1 MDLAPELI
9 EIRLDNEKKTML
21 AIFSDDKQFNFS
33 HEFLR
38 VYSPSAEVRGH
49 NEAESVLQT
58 GKKNVMIEEI
68 EPVGHYAI
76 QIRFDDGHKTGL
88 YTFEW
93 LYELGLNRETLWDE
107 YLARLKQ
114 AGATRTP
121 LPVL

>member
-33 HEFLR
+33 FEFLR

-93 LYELGLNRETLWDE
+93 LYELGLNREILWEE

>member
-1 MDLAPELI
+1 MDLAPELT

-21 AIFSDDKQFNFS
+21 AIFSDDNQFSFS
-33 HEFLR
+33 FEFLR

-49 NEAESVLQT
+49 TEAESVLQT
-58 GKKNVMIEEI
+58 GKKNVMIREV

-76 QIRFDDGHKTGL
+76 QITFDDGHKTGL

-93 LYELGLNRETLWDE
+93 LYELGLNREALWEE

-114 AGATRTP
+114 AGATRAP

>member
-21 AIFSDDKQFNFS
+21 AVFSDDKQFNFS
-33 HEFLR
+33 YEFLR

-49 NEAESVLQT
+49 TEAESVLQT
-58 GKKNVMIEEI
+58 GKKNVMIQEV

-93 LYELGLNRETLWDE
+93 LYELGQNRETLWDD

-114 AGATRTP
+114 AGATRAP

>member
-1 MDLAPELI
+1 MDLAPELT

-21 AIFSDDKQFNFS
+21 AVFSDDKQFNFS
-33 HEFLR
+33 FEFLR

-49 NEAESVLQT
+49 TEAESVLQI
-58 GKKNVMIEEI
+58 GKKNVMIQEV

-76 QIRFDDGHKTGL
+76 QITFDDGHKTGL

-93 LYELGLNRETLWDE
+93 LYELGLNREALWEE

-121 LPVL
+121 LTVL

>member
-9 EIRLDNEKKTML
+9 EIRLDNEKKQCWL
-21 AIFSDDKQFNFS
+21 FFSDDKQFTFS
-33 HEFLR
+33 YEFLR

-49 NEAESVLQT
+49 TEAESVLQT
-58 GKKNVMIEEI
+58 GKKNVMIEEV

-93 LYELGLNRETLWDE
+93 LYELGLNRESFMGGISDPVK
-107 YLARLKQ
+107 AGRL
-114 AGATRTP
+114 TRAP

>member
-1 MDLAPELI
+1 MDLAPELT
-9 EIRLDNEKKTML
+9 EIRLDNEKNTMS
-21 AIFSDDKQFNFS
+21 AIFSDDKQFVFS
-33 HEFLR
+33 FEFLR

-49 NEAESVLQT
+49 TEAESVLQT
-58 GKKNVMIEEI
+58 GKKNVRIKEV

-76 QIRFDDGHKTGL
+76 QITFDDGHKTGL

-93 LYELGLNRETLWDE
+93 LYELGLNREALWED

-114 AGATRTP
+114 AGATRAP